1 MLSSIQNVLPPQSSP
16 ELSFIF
22 SFFEKAAVIFRHH
35 YLTALTK
42 FETKSDATPVT
53 LADTGINDLLIK
65 MVEQHYPTHSIDGE
79 ESSLKKDS
87 PYTWV
92 CDPIDGTVPYTDG
105 IPISVISV
113 ALTKE
118 GKTIVA
124 AVYEVH
130 SERITCAEL
139 GKGTYCNGKKI
150 MVHRHKLGED
160 LRSGIIF
167 DSWPAESYAIVEPVT
182 QLGIATNSYIRSFGC
197 AVAGALMVVRGLA
210 AVHVFSGGAEK
221 HVDTAATSLLVTE
234 AGGKATDLFGNEQR
248 YDGVVPVRGSILSNG
263 VVHDVAV
270 SYLKNSK
277 KLRD

>member
-87 PYTWV
+87 
-92 CDPIDGTVPYTDG
+92 DG